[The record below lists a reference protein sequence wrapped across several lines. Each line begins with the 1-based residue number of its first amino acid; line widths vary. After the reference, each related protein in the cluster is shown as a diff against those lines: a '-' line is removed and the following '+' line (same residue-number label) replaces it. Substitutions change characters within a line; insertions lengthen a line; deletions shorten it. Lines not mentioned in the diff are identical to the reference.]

1 MIFKKYQSKVIYSVT
16 TIQKKRVG
24 NKQSLILISNE
35 DWVQYEASS
44 ENSDKLNGEAFEEKD
59 AGHDHITNITNI

>member
-16 TIQKKRVG
+16 TIQMKRVR

-44 ENSDKLNGEAFEEKD
+44 ENSDKLNGEAFEENN
-59 AGHDHITNITNI
+59 AGLDHITNNVSI